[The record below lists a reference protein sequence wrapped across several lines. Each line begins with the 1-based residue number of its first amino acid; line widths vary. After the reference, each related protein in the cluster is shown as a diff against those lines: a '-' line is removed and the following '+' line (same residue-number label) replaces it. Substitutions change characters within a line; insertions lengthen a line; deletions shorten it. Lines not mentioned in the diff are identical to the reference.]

1 MRVNLLKK
9 HLTKLSLSKAVFS
22 DKAVKKTR
30 IILIQGYN
38 IDGINMS

>member
-22 DKAVKKTR
+22 DKAVKKQELFLFRVIT
-30 IILIQGYN
+30 LTV
-38 IDGINMS
+38 

>member
-22 DKAVKKTR
+22 GKAVKTR